1 MKLFVSLLYTCTVPF
16 KEMAKESRHKA
27 KSLLSK
33 VKKELFKLS
42 LQMSL
47 LMAEQDSSLKD

>member
-16 KEMAKESRHKA
+16 KEMAKDSRHKA

-47 LMAEQDSSLKD
+47 LMAEQESS